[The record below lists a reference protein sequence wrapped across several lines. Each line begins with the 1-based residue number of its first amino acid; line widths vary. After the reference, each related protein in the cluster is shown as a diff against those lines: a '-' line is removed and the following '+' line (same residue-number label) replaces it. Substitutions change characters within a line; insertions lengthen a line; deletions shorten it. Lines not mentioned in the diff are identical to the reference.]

1 MKNDQERIQAMVP
14 PGAIIVVKLGSSMLT
29 GDNNQLDMGRLEI
42 ITRQVVQLKRQKYR
56 VVIVS
61 SGAIACGMQ
70 RLGYT
75 ERPRNIV
82 ESSSAA
88 AIGQALLMHNY
99 EQIFRRDN
107 YATAQILLT
116 YDGLQ
121 DRGRYLNARNT
132 MLHLL
137 EKETIIPIVNEN
149 DAVVND
155 EIKFGDNDK
164 LSSLV
169 ATLIDANLL
178 IILSD
183 VDGVY
188 DAQGRVIETISEID
202 SAVMELAGGTSKKT
216 TVGGMVT
223 KIEAAKIATNAG
235 IPMVIANGN
244 DPSGLLRVLA
254 GERAGTWFVPRPDK
268 MPGKKRWIAFS
279 CKHCGKI
286 IVDAGARKA
295 LCEKGGSL
303 LAIGVTGLEGEFDF
317 GDLVIICDESRREIA
332 RGLTNYSSAELAQV
346 KGVRTP
352 DIEKILGYKSY
363 DEVIHRDNLVVLQ

>member
-1 MKNDQERIQAMVP
+1 MNTDKELINALVP
-14 PGAIIVVKLGSSMLT
+14 AGAIIVIKLGSSMLT
-29 GDNNQLDMGRLEI
+29 SDDNQLDMGRLEI
-42 ITRQVVQLKRQKYR
+42 ITRQVVELKRQNYK

-75 ERPRNIV
+75 ERPSSIV

-99 EQIFRRDN
+99 EEIFRRDN
-107 YATAQILLT
+107 YGTAQILLT

-137 EKETIIPIVNEN
+137 EKKMIIPIVNEN

-164 LSSLV
+164 LSALV

-188 DAQGRVIETISEID
+188 DARGKVIEKISEID
-202 SAVMELAGGTSKKT
+202 ASIIELAGGTSKKT

-223 KIEAAKIATNAG
+223 KIEAAKITTNAG

-244 DPSGLLRVLA
+244 VPSILRILA
-254 GERAGTWFVPRPDK
+254 GERAGTWFVPKPGK

-279 CKHCGKI
+279 GKNCGKI
-286 IVDAGARKA
+286 IVDDGAQKA
-295 LCEKGGSL
+295 LREKGGSL
-303 LAIGVTGLEGEFDF
+303 LAIGVVGLEGKFDF
-317 GDLVIICDESRREIA
+317 GDLVVVCDRNHQEIA
-332 RGLTNYSSAELAQV
+332 RGLTNYTSREMELI
-346 KGVRTP
+346 KGRRTP
-352 DIEKILGYKSY
+352 EIEKILGYKSY
-363 DEVIHRDNLVVLQ
+363 DEVIHRDNMVVLQ